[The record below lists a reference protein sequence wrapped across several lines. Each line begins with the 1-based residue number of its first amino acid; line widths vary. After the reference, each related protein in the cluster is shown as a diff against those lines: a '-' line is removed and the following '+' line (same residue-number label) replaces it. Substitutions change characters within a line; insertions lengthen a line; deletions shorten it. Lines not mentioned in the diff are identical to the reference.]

1 MNRFDPIWP
10 EEGEREARQP
20 EQPLMRY
27 PDGSLKQLDAR
38 EGELNRSHKWFGHT
52 NFVSDCLSCRWENAI

>member
-1 MNRFDPIWP
+1 MIRFDRIMP

-27 PDGSLKQLDAR
+27 PDGSLKQLDYHERA
-38 EGELNRSHKWFGHT
+38 LSDSHRWSGHT
-52 NFVSDCLSCRWENAI
+52 KFVSDCLACRWENAI